1 MSQNQRE
8 MLGAVRTLQTLVP
21 LLPVPPSEG
30 TRLLLQTDNMSVRAY
45 LSKEGGPVPAL
56 NDMATRVLLYR
67 SSQLRGAQPT
77 LAVPAPFL
85 RPASRKPCLE
95 GEGLHLF
102 RYPSPLRDRLGQP
115 AAPAVTPFLRSAVL
129 LVVERSYTPTGSC
142 TVAFGQYN
150 RFLFWLLLLLAAK
163 LLRRVGSTAGT
174 YLL

>member
-1 MSQNQRE
+1 M
-8 MLGAVRTLQTLVP
+8 
-21 LLPVPPSEG
+21 
-30 TRLLLQTDNMSVRAY
+30 
-45 LSKEGGPVPAL
+45 
-56 NDMATRVLLYR
+56 
-67 SSQLRGAQPT
+67 
-77 LAVPAPFL
+77 
-85 RPASRKPCLE
+85 RPASRKSCLE

-129 LVVERSYTPTGSC
+129 LVVERSYTPSC

-174 YLL
+174 YLLYRSCELRGAQPTLAVPAPFASGLTQILPGGGGAAPLPVPLPTQRPAWPAGCASCHSVSAQCSTTSSRA